1 MYNDFSQL
9 ITEYQAH
16 EGSVNTSTTAK
27 VQYTYASGSAN
38 TVRSTGMVYP
48 SGRALTYS
56 YGSSGGQ
63 SDRLS
68 RVESYIDDDGT
79 SHIIDYTFLG
89 AGTFVESDRPQPSL
103 KWSIIT
109 DQGGTDPNTGD
120 IYRGLDR
127 FSRVTDNQWYQRRPP
142 SDERGRRPEAIAQE
156 DTGSNVDVDRI
167 RYGYDRAGNRI
178 WRENPV
184 ATSYNKEFDEIYS
197 YDALH
202 RLKDMARGRLNG
214 TKTGLTSSTF
224 AQCWTLDAT
233 GNWSGFREDDT
244 GNGTWDR
251 VQSRTANGVN
261 EIANIS
267 ASVGPTPIT
276 PTYSPAGNMTTI
288 PTTGGLD
295 WNSFT
300 LAEWDN
306 FNLNQWDNFV
316 LDSDGGPY
324 QPVEKSPAGL
334 LR

>member
-214 TKTGLTSSTF
+214 TKTGLT
-224 AQCWTLDAT
+224 A
-233 GNWSGFREDDT
+233 R
-244 GNGTWDR
+244 
-251 VQSRTANGVN
+251 
-261 EIANIS
+261 
-267 ASVGPTPIT
+267 
-276 PTYSPAGNMTTI
+276 
-288 PTTGGLD
+288 
-295 WNSFT
+295 
-300 LAEWDN
+300 
-306 FNLNQWDNFV
+306 
-316 LDSDGGPY
+316 
-324 QPVEKSPAGL
+324 
-334 LR
+334 